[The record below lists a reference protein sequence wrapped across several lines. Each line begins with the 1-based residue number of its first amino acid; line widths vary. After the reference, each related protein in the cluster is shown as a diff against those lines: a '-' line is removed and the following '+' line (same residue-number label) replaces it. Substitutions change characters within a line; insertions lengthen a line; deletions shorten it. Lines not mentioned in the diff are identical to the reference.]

1 MRVQS
6 SDQAVTEVVA
16 KELALLRPAVRGDRA
31 TVLGLLHE
39 DFVEFGAS
47 GRIWDRTQIAD
58 ALARDPGD
66 VTPEA
71 EEMRAVRLDE
81 HVILLTYRARRPDR
95 VSLRSSLWRHSAA
108 GWQLFFHQ
116 GTLSS

>member
-1 MRVQS
+1 MRVHS
-6 SDQAVTEVVA
+6 SDQSVTEVLA

-31 TVLGLLHE
+31 TVVALLHE

-47 GRIWDRTQIAD
+47 GRIWNRAQIAD

-71 EEMRAVRLDE
+71 EEMRAAS
-81 HVILLTYRARRPDR
+81 TKM
-95 VSLRSSLWRHSAA
+95 SS
-108 GWQLFFHQ
+108 
-116 GTLSS
+116 SSPIDPGGPTGSR